1 MKQIKVFTMDIYNS
15 RWALEECC
23 SEASI
28 KSVQKAVKNA
38 AEEQTL

>member
-1 MKQIKVFTMDIYNS
+1 MDIYNS